1 MADLPISKDSPHNR
15 FDPDSPGWIHRRVEQ
30 NKGVLAEDVARILE
44 KNPELL
50 PDEII
55 RSQAIRGLR
64 RELKARRGPKP
75 MSAVMAWRILARYEV
90 LVDEHYKGQ
99 RPVRRGG
106 YAPAARGLST
116 MERIHEIIA
125 KEFSLGG
132 KENVRNLISSFKK
145 NGNRVSSKRAKG

>member
-1 MADLPISKDSPHNR
+1 MADPPYSKDSPFYR
-15 FDPDSPGWIHRRVEQ
+15 FDPDSPGWIYRRVEE
-30 NKGVLAEDVARILE
+30 NEDVLAEDVARILE
-44 KNPELL
+44 MNPGLL
-50 PDEII
+50 PDDII
-55 RSQAIRGLR
+55 RNQAILGLR

-75 MSAVMAWRILARYEV
+75 MSAIMPWRILARYED